1 MKRGHEQKT
10 ELTPKEKLKAAAAY
24 EVYGVSQHALA
35 FIFEVNPARINEAI
49 TKIRSTTVGEVQEN
63 HQ

>member
-10 ELTPKEKLKAAAAY
+10 DLTPKEKIKAVAAY
-24 EVYGVSQHALA
+24 EVYGVPQHALA
-35 FIFEVNPARINEAI
+35 FIFEVNPGRINEAI
-49 TKIRSTTVGEVQEN
+49 SAVRKSVSEAIQEN

>member
-24 EVYGVSQHALA
+24 EVYGVPQHALA
-35 FIFEVNPARINEAI
+35 FIFEVNPGRIAEAI
-49 TKIRSTTVGEVQEN
+49 TSVRNTVNSVAKEN

>member
-10 ELTPKEKLKAAAAY
+10 DLTPKEKIKAAAAY
-24 EVYGVSQHALA
+24 EVYGVPQHALA
-35 FIFEVNPARINEAI
+35 FIFEVNPGRIAEAI
-49 TKIRSTTVGEVQEN
+49 SEIRSTVVGDVQEN